1 MKKISQEFIAKKNSV
16 IAPTASKEIHQQ
28 LTPALANIYEEVQRE
43 LALYE
48 SNREKAGNISNQD
61 LMHLVVLTSDKL
73 GIEINTYERDIILSF
88 LEKDKKPFGL
98 LQDLVDDTSVSDIII
113 SGFSNIAVQQG
124 RSNYKTDLSFP
135 TQELYEAFVERLL
148 NKAKSSYSTKMPI
161 ADGMIG
167 THARIHAVHKSIA
180 NAGPYLTIRIN
191 RFSKVQLSDL
201 HNYGLAPKTIL
212 EYLRKV
218 AVAGNTILF
227 VGEVGTGKTTLA
239 RAVASALP
247 LDESLLIIE
256 DTPEI
261 QLVHPHVRS
270 VCTRDHNTDGTGKIS
285 PSQCIR
291 AGMRMAMNRIIFGE
305 MRDSEAAEAFIDVC
319 ASGHPGLSTLHAK
332 SAKDAIT
339 RLELFLGRAQKGV
352 QQKVLMQ
359 QISTAVQVVVY
370 VDICKESRR
379 RRIFEVREIGSA
391 ADGALRQRELF
402 QYKYNGNPGWKL
414 LNKISNFK
422 ECLESGDLPI
432 YLNQLGDILELEF
445 DIAYKEASGV

>member
-16 IAPTASKEIHQQ
+16 LTPLALREVNQQ

-48 SNREKAGNISNQD
+48 SNQGSKQGISNQE
-61 LMHLVVLTSDKL
+61 LVHLVVLTADKL
-73 GIEINTYERDIILSF
+73 GIEISTYERDLILSF

-98 LQDLVDDTSVSDIII
+98 LQSLVDDPSVSDIIV
-113 SGFSNIAVQQG
+113 SGFSNITIQQG
-124 RSNYKTDLSFP
+124 RSNCKTDLSFP
-135 TQELYEAFVERLL
+135 SQELYEAFVERLL
-148 NKAKSSYSTKMPI
+148 IKAKSSYSTKIPI

-180 NAGPYLTIRIN
+180 NSGPYLTIRIN
-191 RFSKVQLSDL
+191 RFSKVQLNDL
-201 HNYGLAPKTIL
+201 HNYGLAPRVIL
-212 EYLRKV
+212 EYLRKI
-218 AVAGNTILF
+218 AVAGNTMLI

-247 LDESLLIIE
+247 LNESLLIIE

-270 VCTRDHNTDGTGKIS
+270 ISTRDNNTDGVGKIS
-285 PSQCIR
+285 PSECIR

-305 MRDSEAAEAFIDVC
+305 MRDSEAAESFIDVC
-319 ASGHPGLSTLHAK
+319 ASGHPGLSTIHAK

-359 QISTAVQVVVY
+359 QIATAVQVIVY
-370 VDICKESRR
+370 LDICKESGR

-402 QYKYNGNPGWKL
+402 KYNYNENPSWKIL
-414 LNKISNFK
+414 SKVSIFREN
-422 ECLESGDLPI
+422 LEEGDFPI
-432 YLNQLGDILELEF
+432 ILNQLNDTLELEF
-445 DIAYKEASGV
+445 DIAYKEASGA